1 MTHAFAR
8 SYTAFVR
15 GRERT
20 WLVAA
25 AAAAWLVVFGRL
37 GYSSLLDP
45 DEAHYA
51 QLTREMM
58 RSHSWLV
65 PLLDGTP
72 FIDKP
77 VLFHWLQIASIRL
90 FGDSEFALRL
100 PSALAGI
107 SLVFVTRWLGA
118 ALFGAAV
125 GNVAALMF
133 VTLPLTFALANIA
146 LFDMVYTAFLFSAV
160 ACLVVSAV
168 NERPRLQYAGYG
180 LLSLAVMTKGP
191 VALLLV
197 LLLMLAAMAI
207 NRTMRQRVHRLNW
220 QTGLLLV
227 AVIASP
233 WFIYMWTAF
242 PERFVRDY
250 LLAGNLWYFTAP
262 KAFSSR
268 VGDYTFYFR
277 TFLGAFFPWSL
288 VVVGYAVDSAVRRE
302 PRSPLRPGEP
312 LLFLWI
318 TLVLAFFSVAGFKL
332 DWYIF
337 PAAPACCVLA
347 ARAWIRAETEPS
359 QRATKVA
366 VAAAAL
372 VLTVGGVIAAATL
385 FRIDLG
391 VDLRAAVLPLAL
403 AIGGLALLLQL
414 VRRRFLVLPSV
425 AAPVTALLTVY
436 LAVIFLGI
444 PILERS
450 RPTAPLGR
458 WINQH
463 TEAGEAVGAYGLQD
477 WRASIRYYSDRRLI
491 PLAEPGEVRAFFE
504 RSPTSYVMMLRSD
517 FDELRRS
524 GLGLIEVSRRRAIV
538 GRAGKYVRRQV
549 WGDLLIVTDRDNP
562 EAFALDTSGDDRR

>member
-1 MTHAFAR
+1 MTTGFAR
-8 SYTAFVR
+8 SYTVLVR
-15 GRERT
+15 GRERL
-20 WLVAA
+20 WLLALAA
-25 AAAAWLVVFGRL
+25 FAWLIVFGRL
-37 GYSSLLDP
+37 GSSSLLDP

-51 QLTREMM
+51 QLTREMI
-58 RSHSWLV
+58 RSRSWLV

-107 SLVFVTRWLGA
+107 SLVLVTRWLGA
-118 ALFGAAV
+118 ALFGVAV

-133 VTLPLTFALANIA
+133 VTLPLTFALANIG

-160 ACLVVSAV
+160 ACLVVSV
-168 NERPRLQYAGYG
+168 VDDRPRLQYAAYG
-180 LLSLAVMTKGP
+180 LLTLAVMTKGP
-191 VALLLV
+191 VALLLI
-197 LLLMLAAMAI
+197 LLLMLAAMAV
-207 NRTMRQRVHRLNW
+207 NRDLRRLVRRLHW

-233 WFIYMWTAF
+233 WFVYMWTVF
-242 PERFVRDY
+242 HQRFVRDY

-262 KAFSSR
+262 KAFSTR
-268 VGDYTFYFR
+268 VGDSTFYFR

-288 VVVGYAVDSAVRRE
+288 VLTGYALDSASRHERRSAM
-302 PRSPLRPGEP
+302 PPGER

-318 TLVLAFFSVAGFKL
+318 GLVLLFFSVAGFKL

-347 ARAWIRAETEPS
+347 ARAWIRAEAEPS
-359 QRATKVA
+359 HPWTKTA
-366 VAAAAL
+366 VACAAL
-372 VLTVGGVIAAATL
+372 TLVIGGGVAAATL
-385 FRIDLG
+385 FQIELG
-391 VDLRAAVLPLAL
+391 LDSRAVVLPVALAL
-403 AIGGLALLLQL
+403 GGLALLVQL
-414 VRRRFLVLPSV
+414 ILRRFQRLPSIT
-425 AAPVTALLTVY
+425 APVAALLTVY

-458 WINQH
+458 WIKRH
-463 TEAGEAVGAYGLQD
+463 TESTMEIGAYGLED
-477 WRASIRYYSDRRLI
+477 WRASIRYYTDRHLV
-491 PLAEPGEVRAFFE
+491 PLRDPSEVREFFA
-504 RSPTSYVMMLRSD
+504 RSRSSYVMMLRRD
-517 FDELRRS
+517 FNEMRRA
-524 GLGLIEVSRRRAIV
+524 GLGLIEVSRRPAIV
-538 GRAGKYVRRQV
+538 GREGKYVRRQV

-562 EAFALDTSGDDRR
+562 QAFALETSGDDLP